1 MTDLERLA
9 LLPEGLRDD
18 LPDAAAFEARVIE
31 SLMGYFA
38 RYGYERV
45 KPPLV
50 EFEDSLLS
58 GTGAS
63 LAPQTFRLMDPVS
76 QRMMAVRADITPQIA
91 RIAQSRL
98 ANAPRPLRL
107 SYSGEV
113 LRVRGSQLRADRQFV
128 QVGAELIGVTPAAVI
143 DADAEIMLMAA
154 LALGTYGVK
163 GLSIDLALPTLVPV
177 LAGELGL
184 DAAATQIA
192 REALDHKDA
201 PALGLLPAAAAE
213 LMRGLL
219 AATGKAEPAVEVLAK
234 LSLPPR
240 SAALAREA
248 HSLVTTIRTAW
259 PADNVALTLDPGEYR
274 GFEYQT
280 GISFTLFAKGIR
292 GELGRGGRYMLIS
305 GEHATGFTIYMD
317 TLLRALPE
325 PKRRMRIYL
334 PPGTGAAEAEGLR
347 HQDWETV
354 AGLGPA
360 PADPAKEARRLG
372 CSHVLI
378 AGKPTAL

>member
-18 LPDAAAFEARVIE
+18 LPVAAAFEAAAIE
-31 SLMGYFA
+31 WLMGSFA

-76 QRMMAVRADITPQIA
+76 QRMMAFRADITPQIA

-98 ANAPRPLRL
+98 AKAPRPLRL
-107 SYSGEV
+107 SYAGEV

-128 QVGAELIGVTPAAVI
+128 QVGAELIGVTPAAAI

-154 LALGTYGVK
+154 LALGAYGVK

-177 LAGELGL
+177 LARELGL

-192 REALDHKDA
+192 REALDHKDG
-201 PALGLLPAAAAE
+201 PALDLLPSPARE
-213 LMRGLL
+213 MMRGLL
-219 AATGKAEPAVEVLAK
+219 DATGKAERAAEVLAS
-234 LSLPPR
+234 LSLPPEA
-240 SAALAREA
+240 AALVQEAR
-248 HSLVTTIRTAW
+248 SLVAKIRAAG
-259 PADNVALTLDPGEYR
+259 PAENLALTLDPGEYR

-305 GEHATGFTIYMD
+305 GEHATGFTVYMD

-325 PKRRMRIYL
+325 PKRRKRIYL
-334 PPGTGAAEAEGLR
+334 PPGTTTATAEGLR
-347 HQDWETV
+347 QEEWDTV

-360 PADPAKEARRLG
+360 PADAAKEARRLG